1 MRHSLTIYCGVSFE
15 PYEDT
20 DYSSY
25 TSYVASLSR
34 LSETYVLLSLQ
45 LFSYFPR
52 CNFVV
57 VTNDP
62 YLYLTIANNHS
73 IAMPQIQYCPF
84 EFRTDVGTP
93 FRLAHYKIDVWNHI
107 STYCSTSHALLLD
120 LDVVAFPN
128 TFNQLLGLL
137 DDQTDIYFYD
147 QYDIQIRSYSEKVV
161 KSDIGLLYPS
171 NDSNL
176 WAGGEFLLAKTS
188 SFAYIY
194 GLACD
199 LYVRYLESLPKL
211 RHIGDEVLLTA
222 ALISSSHK
230 LCIKSINQYPILNRL
245 FLARLLKGARR
256 QSLHDIFGYSL
267 LHLPSSKSFLSS
279 FPFRQSP
286 LIIRYSLLYL
296 YMIVCIILLRF
307 LPCR

>member
-1 MRHSLTIYCGVSFE
+1 MKHSLTIYCGVSFE

-25 TSYVASLSR
+25 TSYVASSSR

-45 LFSYFPR
+45 LSSYFPR

-73 IAMPQIQYCPF
+73 MAMPQIQYCPF
-84 EFRTDVGTP
+84 EFRTNVSTP
-93 FRLAHYKIDVWNHI
+93 FRLAHYKIDVWKHI

-128 TFNQLLGLL
+128 TYKQLLGLL
-137 DDQTDIYFYD
+137 DDQIDLYFYD
-147 QYDIQIRSYSEKVV
+147 QFDIQIRSYSETVV
-161 KSDIGLLYPS
+161 KSDMGLLYPS
-171 NDSNL
+171 NDTNL

-188 SFAYIY
+188 SFAYIWSC
-194 GLACD
+194 L
-199 LYVRYLESLPKL
+199 RSLCSIF
-211 RHIGDEVLLTA
+211 RIFTQTASYCDEVLLTA

-245 FLARLLKGARR
+245 FLARLLRCGTA
-256 QSLHDIFGYSL
+256 IFSRYFWFFVA
-267 LHLPSSKSFLSS
+267 SSALF
-279 FPFRQSP
+279 
-286 LIIRYSLLYL
+286 
-296 YMIVCIILLRF
+296 
-307 LPCR
+307 